1 MILVVDDEAA
11 IVEAIG
17 AVLEDEGYRVATA
30 SDGRVALEALRA
42 GLDPCLA
49 ILDLM
54 MPTMNGFEL
63 RAAMLED
70 PRLARVPVAILS
82 AYLHHG
88 TADLAVDRVL
98 AKPFDLNDIVEL
110 ARSYCGAPGQ
120 QLPS

>member
-1 MILVVDDEAA
+1 MILIVDDEPA

-17 AVLEDEGYRVATA
+17 AVLEDEGYRVTTA
-30 SDGRVALEALRA
+30 PDGRVALEALRA

-63 RAAMLED
+63 RAAMLDD

-82 AYLHHG
+82 AYAHTGSAALS
-88 TADLAVDRVL
+88 ADRVL
-98 AKPFDLNDIVEL
+98 SKPFELNDILEL
-110 ARSYCGAPGQ
+110 AYRHCGEPHTH
-120 QLPS
+120 